1 MDSDWSSGCLVR
13 DGSDS
18 PAWVFGSCGGR
29 VGSGMVE
36 DVGGLSDLPLIGSS
50 DVYMDNWDLRVFSNI
65 VAYSDSFC
73 CWLLFSLSISFFPL
87 KKILLPPLSS
97 FMYP

>member
-1 MDSDWSSGCLVR
+1 ML
-13 DGSDS
+13 
-18 PAWVFGSCGGR
+18 R
-29 VGSGMVE
+29 VGSEMVE

-73 CWLLFSLSISFFPL
+73 CWLLFFSLYLFFL
-87 KKILLPPLSS
+87 FKKNLTSS
-97 FMYP
+97 LI